1 MKKVILPA
9 ILALTFISA
18 QAQWTLEGFKFRDN
32 WSIGARGGVVTPLKQ
47 VTDFD
52 YLRGSFSLNI
62 QKMIVPS
69 FGIGFEGLGTINTS
83 EWVYPG
89 PHPQNYIDH
98 QYVGAYLAFNLM
110 NLFGGYYGVPR
121 IFEIE
126 VTAGAGWLHS
136 YTPGKG
142 NDANGWGT
150 KYELNLNFNMGASR
164 AWTFNIRPAILYD
177 MGRSFKK
184 QGGTIPGQYPQY
196 NINNA
201 VVELMAGFT
210 YHFLNSNYTHSFTI
224 AQLRDQGEIDG
235 LNSTIN
241 GLRNDLEN
249 CNANNAALQS
259 KINSLQA
266 ELDACNARPNAV
278 REVFEDLAAIRYV
291 FFNLASSVI
300 LNTQRPN
307 LELVANELKHHPGST
322 ITIKGY
328 ASPEGS
334 LSFNQ
339 RLSARRAEAV
349 KKALVNN
356 YNISPSTINAQGCG
370 IGDVFSVPS
379 WNRVAIITV
388 NQ

>member
-1 MKKVILPA
+1 MKKVILSV

-32 WSIGARGGVVTPLKQ
+32 WSITARGGAFTPMTKI
-47 VTDFD
+47 TDFD
-52 YLRGSFSLNI
+52 YIRYGFGLNI
-62 QKMIVPS
+62 QKMIVPA
-69 FGIGFEGLGTINTS
+69 FGIGFEGDASIKTS
-83 EWVYPG
+83 EWFITG
-89 PHPQNYIDH
+89 PQNYIDH
-98 QYVGAYLAFNLM
+98 QYVGMYLDFNLM

-121 IFEIE
+121 VFELE
-126 VTAGAGWLHS
+126 ATAGAGWLHA

-142 NDANGWGT
+142 NDANSWGT
-150 KYELNLNFNMGASR
+150 KFGLNINFNLGSAR
-164 AWTFNIRPAILYD
+164 AWTIGLRPAVLYN
-177 MGRSFKK
+177 MGGSLKR
-184 QGGTIPGQYPQY
+184 QGGALPGQYPQF
-196 NINNA
+196 NIHNA
-201 VVELMAGFT
+201 VVELMAGIT

-266 ELDACNARPNAV
+266 ELDACNARPTAV
-278 REVFEDLAAIRYV
+278 KEVIEDLSAIRYV

-307 LELVANELKHHPGST
+307 LELVANSVKERPGST

-339 RLSARRAEAV
+339 RLSARRADAV

-356 YNISPSTINAQGCG
+356 YNINPSSINAEGCG